1 METQT
6 SNTSNKSKTVWI
18 VIGVIAGLCLIAC
31 VIGFFVFRQVG
42 SKMINTNPAD
52 VATVSDKIAEYDM
65 PPGYQAQMSMSLLVY
80 DMVVL
85 APSQSSANSMII
97 IMMQFNSGTNMSREE
112 MQQQMQ
118 QAYQQQ
124 GGTGGVQMQV
134 VETREET
141 IRGETVTVTISE
153 GTTEGVTIRQW
164 MTVFRGNA
172 GPTVLMIQG
181 APSDW
186 DDDLIT
192 DFIHSIR

>member
-1 METQT
+1 METQ
-6 SNTSNKSKTVWI
+6 TSNKSKTVWI
-18 VIGVIAGLCLIAC
+18 VVGVIAGLCLIAC

-42 SKMINTNPAD
+42 SKMIKTNPAD

-65 PPGYQAQMSMSLLVY
+65 PPGFEAKASMSLFVY

-85 APSQSSANSMII
+85 APTQPGANSMMI
-97 IMMQFNSGTNMSREE
+97 IMMQFSSGANMSREE

-124 GGTGGVQMQV
+124 GGAGGVQMQV

-141 IRGETVTVTISE
+141 IRSETVTVTISE
-153 GTTEGVTIRQW
+153 GTTEGVTLRQW
-164 MTVFRGNA
+164 MTVFRGNG

-181 APSDW
+181 ATSDW
-186 DDDLIT
+186 DEELVT
-192 DFIHSIR
+192 NFIHSIR